1 MKTFNKVDLKL
12 KALYRFKYN
21 FILNCNVFSVREC
34 VQSCGVSHTNLDET
48 LAFADH
54 KRSEVEGRTDYY
66 VDGRFLNRAAFVV
79 GYPFTALSLVVGA
92 SKCPKLVVSH
102 RLNKQ
107 E

>member
-54 KRSEVEGRTDYY
+54 KRSEVGGEPTIIHLHAIKIGT
-66 VDGRFLNRAAFVV
+66 VP
-79 GYPFTALSLVVGA
+79 YPFRCGQVRTSLIGT
-92 SKCPKLVVSH
+92 SKVLRFPLYYCNS
-102 RLNKQ
+102 
-107 E
+107 